1 MSLSPQATAR
11 RSRSAWIR
19 RGLGLLLLASMTLP
33 LQGCPIWMAG
43 AILDDIFPDTE
54 PLLDTSW
61 AKAEFAVISPDT
73 PKEELFDV
81 DATYDDGDERDEDM
95 LCDLSEDEDLG
106 DVVVELKAGIYLME
120 SDVLINGAKSFT
132 MKGAGPSK
140 TRVVLNTE
148 SRNALKIV
156 GADRVHLSGFTVA
169 PFSADG
175 ISIFDCPEIEVENM
189 SFAGALFGL
198 RLRDSVATVS
208 SSVFAGCQS
217 GIYARNSEVEVRE
230 AYFSDCFNAMRSVRS
245 AFKVSDSFVYDNRNV
260 IAGTVG
266 RRTRIMGNLLFG
278 KKQLLGWE
286 GRPGLGV
293 RNLVHFRFLGK
304 ELGEETNREL
314 QTIQSFPDAVVLP
327 PKFDVVAVELARL
340 RGERR
345 GDSDPDGQLRDHRLD
360 RADRMALACQE
371 ALRNEDLPRAKRLAK
386 LSLDYLGDIPL
397 DEASEAVVAVSG
409 LGKAP

>member
-1 MSLSPQATAR
+1 MSLSPSQPQ
-11 RSRSAWIR
+11 RSAWIR
-19 RGLGLLLLASMTLP
+19 RALGLVVLSCLTLP
-33 LQGCPIWMAG
+33 LQGCPIWAAG
-43 AILDDIFPDTE
+43 AILENIFPDTE
-54 PLLDTSW
+54 PMLDTSW
-61 AKAEFAVISPDT
+61 AKSEFAVISPDT

-106 DVVVELKAGIYLME
+106 DVVVELKAGIYLID
-120 SDVLINGAKSFT
+120 SDILINGAKTFT
-132 MKGAGPSK
+132 MKGPGPSK
-140 TRVVLNTE
+140 TRVVLNNE
-148 SRNALKIV
+148 ARNSLKIV
-156 GADRVHLSGFTVA
+156 GAERVHLSGFTIA

-175 ISIFDCPEIEVENM
+175 VSIFDCPEVEVENM

-230 AYFSDCFNAMRSVRS
+230 VHFSSCFNAMRSVRS
-245 AFKVSDSFVYDNRNV
+245 AFKLKDSFVYDNRNV
-260 IAGTVG
+260 ITGAVG
-266 RRTRIMGNLLFG
+266 RRTRIIGNLLFG
-278 KKQLLGWE
+278 QKQMLGWD

-293 RNLVHFRFLGK
+293 SNLVHFRFLGN
-304 ELGEETNREL
+304 ELGEATNREL
-314 QTIQSFPDAVVLP
+314 QTIRSFPDAVVLP
-327 PKFDVVAVELARL
+327 PDFNVVAVELAKL

-371 ALRNEDLPRAKRLAK
+371 ALRNEDLPKAKRYAK
-386 LSLDYLGDIPL
+386 LAMDYLGDIPL
-397 DEASEAVVAVSG
+397 DEASEAVVAISG